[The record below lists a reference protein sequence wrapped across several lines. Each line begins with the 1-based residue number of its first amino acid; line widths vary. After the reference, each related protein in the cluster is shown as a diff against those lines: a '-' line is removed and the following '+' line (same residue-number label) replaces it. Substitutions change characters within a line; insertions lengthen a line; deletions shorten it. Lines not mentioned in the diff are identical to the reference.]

1 MTTIR
6 ALRRGLAVV
15 DCLAG
20 REEPWSL
27 AELHRASGIDK
38 STLLRL
44 LATLIEQ
51 GWACRGLGDGRYR
64 LTTALAALGK
74 GISEDAS
81 WLASATPLLAELH
94 ATLGWPSDL
103 ALVDEASLRI
113 IETSRPL
120 SRRIRHREVLGFRP
134 SPLRSALGRAWL
146 AGSEERRRQALLERL
161 ARGAG
166 EVAWLARDK
175 GYLARLTQEFD
186 ALGHARRDPAER
198 LMVSAE
204 EPGYAAIALP
214 IRRGG
219 EVLACLSVV
228 FVPGEAEE
236 TPLAQGLRRV
246 VTALEAPA
254 ASEAARTASGA

>member
-1 MTTIR
+1 MKTIR
-6 ALRRGLAVV
+6 ALRRGLEVI
-15 DCLAG
+15 DCLAASA
-20 REEPWSL
+20 EPLGL
-27 AELHRASGIDK
+27 AELYRATGIDK

-64 LTTALAALGK
+64 LTATPVTLGPA
-74 GISEDAS
+74 SAEVS
-81 WLASATPLLAELH
+81 WLSLVGPYLVELH
-94 ATLGWPSDL
+94 DGLGWPSDL

-134 SPLRSALGRAWL
+134 GPLRSALGRAWL
-146 AGSEERRRQALLERL
+146 AGSEERRRQTLLRRL
-161 ARGAG
+161 ASGPG
-166 EVAWLARDK
+166 EAAWLARDK
-175 GYLARLTQEFD
+175 DYLARLTQEFD
-186 ALGHARRDPAER
+186 ALGYARRDPAER

-219 EVLACLSVV
+219 EVCACLSVV

-236 TPLAQGLRRV
+236 AQLAQGLRHV
-246 VTALEAPA
+246 ITALETPA
-254 ASEAARTASGA
+254 TPGV